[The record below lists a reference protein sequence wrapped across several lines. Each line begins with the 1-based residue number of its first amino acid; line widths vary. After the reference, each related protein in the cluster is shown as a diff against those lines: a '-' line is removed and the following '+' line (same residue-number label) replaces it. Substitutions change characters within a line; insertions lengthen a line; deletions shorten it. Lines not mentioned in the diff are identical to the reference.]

1 MTDTGRLPID
11 PAFARALD
19 AFDVPAQNAAFLDR
33 IAAMPAD
40 GAPALP
46 PMPRR
51 RLLGQGR
58 RGAWVR
64 RAGIGVIALGIASA
78 TAAATGVFPAIRL
91 ALPAPIVAML
101 THAPKAEKTGASRHQ
116 HTPPVA
122 AVAPAP
128 EPTAT
133 PGTFT
138 PLFGGTG
145 PEAQLG
151 RIIRRERAV
160 DVIQARLQERGVNVP
175 RPVIRRRMEMGQ
187 IAVGA
192 AVRGDTTTPLPPGI
206 AAMRDRAATYLEAHP
221 NLRDRLRARAAAQD
235 AARNERLAGDGPAKV
250 GATPNA
256 PAGNAAAAS
265 PSREPVPGA
274 EPDPAALNWTERRL
288 RAFRRQQ
295 MIQRFW
301 AAQQAAAAARQSAQ
315 QPAPSGQQVT
325 VEAKTPPASEGNSQA
340 PR

>member
-11 PAFARALD
+11 PSFARALD
-19 AFDVPAQNAAFLDR
+19 AFDVPAPNAPFLDR

-40 GAPALP
+40 GAAALP

-51 RLLGQGR
+51 RLLGQAR

-64 RAGIGVIALGIASA
+64 RASIGIIALGIASA
-78 TAAATGVFPAIRL
+78 TAATTGVFPAIRL
-91 ALPAPIVAML
+91 ALPAPIIAML
-101 THAPKAEKTGASRHQ
+101 THAPKAPKTGAPGHRPAA
-116 HTPPVA
+116 PPA
-122 AVAPAP
+122 AVMPAPAP
-128 EPTAT
+128 AAT

-138 PLFGGTG
+138 PLFGGTD

-175 RPVIRRRMEMGQ
+175 KPVIRRRMEMGQ

-206 AAMRDRAATYLEAHP
+206 AVMRDRAATYLEAHP

-235 AARNERLAGDGPAKV
+235 AARDERLAAGDAAKV
-250 GATPNA
+250 GAKDIA
-256 PAGNAAAAS
+256 PATNAAAAPTS
-265 PSREPVPGA
+265 SEPAPGA
-274 EPDPAALNWTERRL
+274 APGPAALNWTERRL

-295 MIQRFW
+295 MMRRFW
-301 AAQQAAAAARQSAQ
+301 AAQQAGAAQQPAQ
-315 QPAPSGQQVT
+315 QPAPTGQQSPEET
-325 VEAKTPPASEGNSQA
+325 KTPPISEGNSQA